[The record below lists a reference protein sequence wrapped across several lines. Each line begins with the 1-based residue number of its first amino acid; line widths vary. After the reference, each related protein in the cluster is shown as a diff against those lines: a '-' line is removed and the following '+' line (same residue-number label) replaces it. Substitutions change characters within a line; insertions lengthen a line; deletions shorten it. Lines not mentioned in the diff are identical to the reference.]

1 MERDTGGNIIQKL
14 RLNCDCGLTG
24 GCKKCIPRIYPDI
37 IAPSKETIKSF
48 FCQALVKIAEEAKK
62 EERKKMLTELEEMKL
77 DADIFYSK
85 ENRFELINRIIKKL
99 NR

>member
-1 MERDTGGNIIQKL
+1 MNKEKFIQKEIMEEFE
-14 RLNCDCGLTG
+14 
-24 GCKKCIPRIYPDI
+24 KKFPKWIYFEENNKICPDI
-37 IAPSKETIKSF
+37 IAPSKEAIKSF
-48 FCQALVKIAEEAKK
+48 LCQALIKIAEEAKK